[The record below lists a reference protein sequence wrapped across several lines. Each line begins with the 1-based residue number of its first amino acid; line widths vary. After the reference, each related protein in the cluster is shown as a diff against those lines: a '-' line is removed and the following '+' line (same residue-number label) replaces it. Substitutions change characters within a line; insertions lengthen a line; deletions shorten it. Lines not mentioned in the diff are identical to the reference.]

1 MIKDCDMCVG
11 IAYNAY
17 VALPQYSHESLSEKA
32 VEITAHE
39 VLTTLTSNGHLC
51 IVLPLR
57 DDIGKYIH
65 WLEDIKP
72 DVLINLCEGY
82 RGFPQMEANVAAVFE
97 LLGIRF
103 TGNTSK
109 VLALCQDKYKTKAIL
124 KSFGL
129 PTPQCLLVTSCDQEI
144 EMDFPMI
151 VKPNNEDGSLG
162 IGLNAVVFDR
172 EELRQRVKTII
183 QRYEQP
189 ALIEEYIEGREF
201 NIAIYDHSEPRALA
215 VSEIDFTGM
224 PEGIPHICSYEAKWH
239 EDSLLF
245 LRTPP
250 ICPARIDSAQ
260 LEKLHHIALEAFQ
273 AMDCRD
279 YARIDFRIA
288 ENGEIFILE
297 VNPNPDISQSA
308 GYARALTA
316 AGIEYIDFWQSMID
330 KARRRIV
337 T

>member
-1 MIKDCDMCVG
+1 MIKDCDVCIG

-17 VALPQYSHESLSEKA
+17 VALPRYNHESSSEKA

-39 VLTTLTSNGHLC
+39 VLTTLTSNGHQC
-51 IVLPLR
+51 FVLPLR
-57 DDIGKYIH
+57 DDIGKYLH

-72 DVLINLCEGY
+72 DVIINLCEGY
-82 RGFPQMEANVAAVFE
+82 RGIPQMEANVASVFE

-109 VLALCQDKYKTKAIL
+109 VLALCQDKYMTKTIL

-129 PTPQCLLVTSCDQEI
+129 PTPQCLLVTSCEQKI
-144 EMDFPMI
+144 EMDFPLI

-162 IGLNAVVFDR
+162 IGLNAVVFDKK
-172 EELRQRVKTII
+172 ELQQRVKTII
-183 QRYEQP
+183 MRYEQP

-201 NIAIYDHSEPRALA
+201 NIAIYDHSEPRALP
-215 VSEIDFTGM
+215 VSEIDFSGM
-224 PEGIPHICSYEAKWH
+224 SEGTPHICSYEAKWH
-239 EDSLLF
+239 EESLLF

-250 ICPARIDSAQ
+250 NCPARIDSTQTERLQQIAQ
-260 LEKLHHIALEAFQ
+260 EAFLS
-273 AMDCRD
+273 MDCRD
-279 YARIDFRIA
+279 YARVDFRIA
-288 ENGEIFILE
+288 ENGDIFILE

-316 AGIEYIDFWQSMID
+316 AGIEYKDFWQSMID
-330 KARRRIV
+330 KARRRIL